1 MTERAGAKLTNPLS
15 PPSTTAGGAVQSN
28 KVYQPQEVLLVT
40 ADLASRRMNA
50 IRYQRQAHPP
60 VLPHLATVV
69 AHRSIPLRACQMQ
82 SRLSSHPSP
91 HRPRFRPSVRAAP
104 TMPSADFCPAV
115 KTSSPVFSR
124 HRFRFNDTEQI
135 SRGKTRILPRID
147 AGFTKC
153 TLAGVATNAVDR
165 GLGGHV
171 PAGPECSALQ
181 AAPVPEAPILRQSQ
195 TVLRTVCVRAQ
206 LHIRFLFIVP
216 RFRLGGPKH
225 PASRRRTCTFG

>member
-91 HRPRFRPSVRAAP
+91 HRPGFRPSVRAAP
-104 TMPSADFCPAV
+104 TMPSADFCPAL

-124 HRFRFNDTEQI
+124 CRFRFNDTWQI
-135 SRGKTRILPRID
+135 SHGKTRIHACID
-147 AGFTKC
+147 AGFT
-153 TLAGVATNAVDR
+153 TRIPFADG

-171 PAGPECSALQ
+171 PADPGCSAWQ